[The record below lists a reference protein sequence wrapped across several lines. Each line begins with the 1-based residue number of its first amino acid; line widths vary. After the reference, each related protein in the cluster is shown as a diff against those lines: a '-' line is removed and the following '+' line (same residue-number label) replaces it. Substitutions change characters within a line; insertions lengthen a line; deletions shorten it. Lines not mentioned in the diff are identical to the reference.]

1 MMYLGETVR
10 TAGVNWE
17 SIAVIAGVISS
28 MMALIVGAFAKWISN
43 QITGA
48 INKFRIEVI
57 TQIHIRLTSVE
68 NTVKDIKENTRRR
81 LCGEINTGQYSCQ

>member
-1 MMYLGETVR
+1 MMYLAETVR

-17 SIAVIAGVISS
+17 SIAVIAGVSSS
-28 MMALIVGAFAKWISN
+28 MMTLIVGAFAKWISN

-57 TQIHIRLTSVE
+57 TQMDNRLTSVE
-68 NTVKDIKENTRRR
+68 ITVKDIKESTRRR